1 MMQRGLE
8 RDLWYCRRREATL
21 GSLSSAPPGPV
32 SDPICEE
39 PAPHARV
46 GQVKMGFIQELMR
59 FVSSWK
65 PTVSS
70 QPHTHTHTH
79 THTQVRTSVLEQ
91 ITSINSSF
99 FTLRSTGAYL
109 AKLYS
114 SDSQFGA
121 MTPRDGGDLF
131 RSSSDQTPACVIV
144 ILFFL
149 PSPTSPI

>member
-70 QPHTHTHTH
+70 QPH